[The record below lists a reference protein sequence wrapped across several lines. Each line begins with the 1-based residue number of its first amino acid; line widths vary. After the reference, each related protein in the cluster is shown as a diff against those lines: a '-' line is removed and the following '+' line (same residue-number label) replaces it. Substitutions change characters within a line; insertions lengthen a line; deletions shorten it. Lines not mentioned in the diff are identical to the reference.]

1 MREIRSSESVEG
13 IMSNHD
19 PYSDSEPWLCYAMS
33 ELCGELLKF
42 ERLLLPLPSMR
53 CVL

>member
-1 MREIRSSESVEG
+1 
-13 IMSNHD
+13 MSNHD

-42 ERLLLPLPSMR
+42 ERLLLPASIYEMRVITHRLPKM
-53 CVL
+53 